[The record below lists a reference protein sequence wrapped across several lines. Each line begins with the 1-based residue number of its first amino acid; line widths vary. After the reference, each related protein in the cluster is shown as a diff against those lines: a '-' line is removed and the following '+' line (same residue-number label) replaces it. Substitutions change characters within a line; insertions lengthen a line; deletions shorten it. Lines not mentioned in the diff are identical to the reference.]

1 MDAGRLGGT
10 PKQMDAGRLGGTP
23 KQMDAGRL
31 GGTPQQM
38 DAGRLGGTPKQMDAG
53 RLGGTPKQMSS
64 RARIVRRQR
73 SGATRAARPLKI
85 VITGPFAA
93 GKTTLIK
100 TISEVA
106 IVGTD
111 RGITDDTKAV
121 KPRTTVALD
130 FGRLTFADDL
140 TLFLFGTPG
149 QRRFEV
155 MWEIL
160 SEGMIGF
167 ILLVNAADPRSVD
180 EAAHILETF
189 KAYADVPYAVGV
201 THLDV
206 HEQDKDRQGLLRE
219 ARERLDLPDH
229 VLVTACDPRE
239 RGDVKDVLVHILF
252 AVLDRLETASSA
264 AG

>member
-1 MDAGRLGGT
+1 MNADRLGET
-10 PKQMDAGRLGGTP
+10 PRQTRP
-23 KQMDAGRL
+23 
-31 GGTPQQM
+31 
-38 DAGRLGGTPKQMDAG
+38 
-53 RLGGTPKQMSS
+53 
-64 RARIVRRQR
+64 RARVVRRR
-73 SGATRAARPLKI
+73 RASATRAARPLKI
-85 VITGPFAA
+85 VVTGPFAA
-93 GKTTLIK
+93 GKTTFIK

-111 RGITDDTKAV
+111 RGISDETSAV

-167 ILLVNAADPRSVD
+167 VLLVNASDERSVA
-180 EAAHILETF
+180 EAGHILETF
-189 KAYADVPYAVGV
+189 QAYADVPFAVGV
-201 THLDV
+201 THLDGAGAPPQEV
-206 HEQDKDRQGLLRE
+206 LAAVR
-219 ARERLDLPDH
+219 ASLDDH
-229 VLVTACDPRE
+229 VLVTECDPRS
-239 RGDVKDVLVHILF
+239 RDDVKDVLVRLLV
-252 AVLDRLETASSA
+252 AVLDRLDAAASA